1 MIMNTDKLRAKLDEL
16 RKLPKETEWV
26 EFKHN
31 YVLHEE
37 IGEYISALSNSACL
51 HDKKNAYLVYGIE
64 NETHNIVGTSFNPK
78 HTNVGSEELENWFAR
93 LLNPRIDFKIFELL
107 YDNLNI
113 VLFRIDPT
121 RSTPVRFK
129 ETAYIRVGSYKKK
142 LSDFPEKERKI
153 WTKAQQL
160 HDWSAQICPDASIS
174 DLAPNAIAKAREEYN
189 KKNQPKTQEIN
200 SWSDEVFLNKAKIT
214 IEGKITNTAVILLGK
229 EESEHFISPSVA
241 KITWILKNE
250 KNENKDYIHFGPP
263 FILNSNS
270 VFARIRNLKYRYLLG
285 GTLFPTEIDK
295 YEPYVIREALHNC
308 IAHADYELNESIVVE
323 EKPEELTFINAGI
336 FMPGSVEKVIQEN
349 RPQPHRNPF
358 LATAMLNLGMI
369 DIIGSGIVRM
379 FMLQKERS
387 FPLPDYDLSNP
398 NKVIL
403 NISGKV
409 LDEKYTRMLMERRDL
424 DLPTIILLDRI
435 QKRKHISKEQSRL
448 LKSKKLVEGRYPNLF
463 VTSILATTAEEK
475 AKYIKHKAIDD
486 KHYKELILE
495 LIRKFGSADRTEI
508 DNLLIEKLPDV
519 LTLEQRRSKIHNLLY
534 AMAMKDKTIRNS
546 GSNRKPKWILP

>member
-1 MIMNTDKLRAKLDEL
+1 MNTGELRTKLDEL
-16 RKLPKETEWV
+16 RNLPKETEWV
-26 EFKHN
+26 EFKHD

-51 HDKKNAYLVYGIE
+51 HDKKNAYLVYGVE
-64 NETHNIVGTSFNPK
+64 NETHNIVGTSFNPNAK
-78 HTNVGSEELENWFAR
+78 VGNEELENWLAH
-93 LLNPRIDFKIFELL
+93 LLSPKIDFRIHSFD
-107 YDNLNI
+107 YNANRI
-113 VLFRIDPT
+113 VLFEIDAT
-121 RSTPVRFK
+121 KCTPVKFQGK
-129 ETAYIRVGSYKKK
+129 SFIRVGSYKKK
-142 LSDFPEKERKI
+142 LSDHPEKERKI
-153 WTKAQQL
+153 WKKDGGF
-160 HDWSAQICPDASIS
+160 DWSAQICSNAAIS
-174 DLAPNAIAKAREEYN
+174 DLDSNAIAKARDEYN

-200 SWSDEVFLNKAKIT
+200 SWSDEVFLNKTKIT
-214 IEGKITNTAVILLGK
+214 IEGKITNTAILLLGN
-229 EESEHFISPSVA
+229 EESEHYISPSVA

-250 KNENKDYIHFGPP
+250 KNENRDYEHFGPP

-270 VFARIRNLKYRYLLG
+270 VFERIRNLKYRYLLG

-398 NKVIL
+398 DKVIL

-435 QKRKHISKEQSRL
+435 QKRKHISKEQSGL

-495 LIRKFGSADRTEI
+495 LIRKFGSVDRTEI